1 MNRET
6 EKLAMIQSHF
16 IIPAQLKSLSCDVV
30 IKIRDGVI
38 VFSEMQEKE
47 LNRIVFDKIADIV
60 VE

>member
-16 IIPAQLKSLSCDVV
+16 IIPAQLKRLSCDVV